1 MDLNTYVNEYVAAVE
16 LEQAVI
22 NAERA
27 RIAAERIAPRPSLL
41 GRLLGRAAAARTTAT
56 RRAPRELAECAP
68 HAA

>member
-1 MDLNTYVNEYVAAVE
+1 MDLNTYVNEYVAAIE
-16 LEQAVI
+16 LEQAVV

-27 RIAAERIAPRPSLL
+27 RIAAERIAPRASLL
-41 GRLLGRAAAARTTAT
+41 RRMARRATTARTTTA